1 MVTYLIAD
9 GCAEDIISVS
19 LRSKAFKSSQATCS
33 SDILVSLH
41 CQLINFKL
49 SIWKFGFL
57 NVNFSF
63 YWQLFFFSV
72 IVESM
77 RNASYEQIYSKNAK
91 NWRQISKTSWDNIVP
106 YRSPKA
112 RKSRKTDDVAAKA
125 RKSKK
130 EEFLLTTFVQSVSLL
145 GIAFHTSPYRTFNGQ
160 R

>member
-1 MVTYLIAD
+1 MGHWTACISNCNVVTYLIAD

-63 YWQLFFFSV
+63 Y
-72 IVESM
+72 
-77 RNASYEQIYSKNAK
+77 
-91 NWRQISKTSWDNIVP
+91 
-106 YRSPKA
+106 
-112 RKSRKTDDVAAKA
+112 
-125 RKSKK
+125 
-130 EEFLLTTFVQSVSLL
+130 
-145 GIAFHTSPYRTFNGQ
+145 
-160 R
+160 